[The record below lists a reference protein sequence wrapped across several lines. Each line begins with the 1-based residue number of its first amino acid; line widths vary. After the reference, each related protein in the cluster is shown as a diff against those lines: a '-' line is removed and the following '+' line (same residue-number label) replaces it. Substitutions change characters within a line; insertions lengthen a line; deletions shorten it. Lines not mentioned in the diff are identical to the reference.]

1 MIECCGKK
9 QRARAFICDP
19 PEGFI
24 YQRIDFLVWCKKC
37 KKTVMQVTRI
47 SVKNRVVRFRRTDDA
62 ARTLFERMRP
72 SIRFR
77 VVEPFSLVNN
87 RSEFFL
93 YYNEFGKKKK
103 CFSNLSALKI
113 PPDSLSLPQS
123 RCLGRS
129 ATVR

>member
-9 QRARAFICDP
+9 QRSRAFICDP
-19 PEGFI
+19 PDGFI

-47 SVKNRVVRFRRTDDA
+47 SAKNRVVRFRRVDDE
-62 ARTLFERMRP
+62 ARALFEKLRT

-77 VVEPFSLVNN
+77 VVEPFSLV
-87 RSEFFL
+87 SSHSGFYL

-103 CFSNLSALKI
+103 CFSNLSALQPIPAYPEDYFPERLKI
-113 PPDSLSLPQS
+113 
-123 RCLGRS
+123 
-129 ATVR
+129 